1 MAGLE
6 DTRADVAAR
15 RDELRFL
22 LFDEITREEELRPA
36 VRDAIDVRHLVARA
50 AVFRRGRGE
59 QHLHLDAVDRH
70 GLPLSRRME
79 FLQERAGIAEAHAAR
94 IGSRALARRVDRA
107 DGQLLQD
114 AAAALRVVLMRMRQ
128 KDGRDLADPMMQQIW
143 HGNPRADIETALARA
158 TRVKEQRPARWRHD
172 ERGIALPH
180 IDEVDG
186 EAIRRDCTVKRDGSR
201 QHEEQC
207 ERRPTPGRRAG

>member
-1 MAGLE
+1 
-6 DTRADVAAR
+6 
-15 RDELRFL
+15 
-22 LFDEITREEELRPA
+22 
-36 VRDAIDVRHLVARA
+36 
-50 AVFRRGRGE
+50 
-59 QHLHLDAVDRH
+59 
-70 GLPLSRRME
+70 ME

-158 TRVKEQRPARWRHD
+158 ARVKEQRPARWRHD

-186 EAIRRDCTVKRDGSR
+186 ETVRRDCTVKRDGSR

-207 ERRPTPGRRAG
+207 ERRPTPGREAGPQPFALLFSEQQRAQCKVVECGRRPCHRCDIDDAARQPCEHVHELRCES